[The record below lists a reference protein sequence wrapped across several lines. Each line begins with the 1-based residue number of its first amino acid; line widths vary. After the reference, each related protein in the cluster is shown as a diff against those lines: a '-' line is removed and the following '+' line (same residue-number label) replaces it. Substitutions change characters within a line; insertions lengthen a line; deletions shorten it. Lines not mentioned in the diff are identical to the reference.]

1 MSSTR
6 KSFVRLPPHHATPS
20 TSIFSDFPV
29 STMPGNEQQQQVQQQ
44 LPGAASSSQNRL
56 CSNLATVA
64 LFAMNITI
72 AVILMTSVLYNFHAI
87 QYSATVFTEEDMLIV
102 DHLDLLNEDLVKMG
116 NSLDKKIDS
125 TISVVKQEMK
135 EDVLQLSKRIEYVL
149 QIVYWPVYEKKIF
162 DNASAHCKKY
172 GGDLAM
178 PTSSILNRRLH
189 NYIWNETMFIG
200 INNITN
206 EKTFRYVNGTP
217 LGDYTHWKSG
227 EPNAYNGKEECV
239 EMLTDGFWNDISCT
253 KPLYFL
259 CQKLKK

>member
-149 QIVYWPVYEKKIF
+149 NIFYWPVYEKKTF
-162 DNASAHCKKY
+162 ENARAHCKTY
-172 GGDLAM
+172 GGDIAM
-178 PTSSILNRRLH
+178 PTSSILNKQLH
-189 NYIWNETMFIG
+189 NYFWKDPMFIG
-200 INNITN
+200 INYIQKEN
-206 EKTFRYVNGTP
+206 TFRYVNGTP
-217 LGDYTHWKSG
+217 LGDYTHWNRG
-227 EPNAYNGKEECV
+227 EPNAVRNEEDCV
-239 EMLTDGFWNDISCT
+239 EMLRHGYWNDIPCSE
-253 KPLYFL
+253 KLQFL